1 MAQPFAVLMTTNQK
15 PEEERYGV
23 SKIDLLLQK
32 TQNDSHNLV
41 LQQQWRSLLATFN
54 QKEKKHK
61 LKHSVDSTQK
71 IIHSNH
77 KEEKK

>member
-32 TQNDSHNLV
+32 HRTT
-41 LQQQWRSLLATFN
+41 AT
-54 QKEKKHK
+54 
-61 LKHSVDSTQK
+61 
-71 IIHSNH
+71 I
-77 KEEKK
+77 